1 MKQFKIKKAI
11 KPDVK
16 QWCLDNLGTENVRWW
31 IEEELVAR
39 NRDALSHQREFT
51 FVIDV
56 TQEEESRL
64 MYFVLKY
71 GQ

>member
-1 MKQFKIKKAI
+1 MG
-11 KPDVK
+11 
-16 QWCLDNLGTENVRWW
+16 LDNLGTENVRWW